1 MRSMGGHAV
10 VGFVFVFACTL
21 APSLVYLFSGPR
33 RGVALTVDVHV
44 SVLQHTDTM
53 SSRPRVIPP
62 PRAQPCV
69 VLRHACVALSS
80 RVPLRRDRFAALQRQ
95 RTLCSQPACHC
106 VQISC
111 HCGAAASTHTVFAA
125 RVPLCPDLVSLRRCS
140 ANVHC
145 VRSRRWMCRLFPI
158 RASASSTERLCC
170 PVARHAARLALQRD
184 ELQQPASIGGGGD
197 NAAPMEVPAAPSA
210 TSLQCQQTSD
220 RVSVQRC
227 SRICSSIARGV
238 ERARSCSRAA
248 ARGVEEAQECSCSC
262 YTCQ

>member
-1 MRSMGGHAV
+1 MGGHAV

-111 HCGAAASTHTVFAA
+111 HCGAAAHTHTVFAA

-145 VRSRRWMCRLFPI
+145 VRSRRWMCRLFPS
-158 RASASSTERLCC
+158 RASSTSAERLCC
-170 PVARHAARLALQRD
+170 PVARHAARIALQRD
-184 ELQQPASIGGGGD
+184 ELQHPAASGGGG
-197 NAAPMEVPAAPSA
+197 NAAPVEVPAAPSA
-210 TSLQCQQTSD
+210 TS
-220 RVSVQRC
+220 C
-227 SRICSSIARGV
+227 SCSCICISIVHGG
-238 ERARSCSRAA
+238 EEARSCSFACTCH
-248 ARGVEEAQECSCSC
+248 EEARHKQMENSVRPHCGC
-262 YTCQ
+262 YPETRYG

>member
-1 MRSMGGHAV
+1 MGGHAV

-21 APSLVYLFSGPR
+21 APPLVYLFSGPR

-106 VQISC
+106 VQISR
-111 HCGAAASTHTVFAA
+111 HCGAAAPTHTVFAA
-125 RVPLCPDLVSLRRCS
+125 RARAIVSRPRVT
-140 ANVHC
+140 A
-145 VRSRRWMCRLFPI
+145 
-158 RASASSTERLCC
+158 
-170 PVARHAARLALQRD
+170 ALQRQCA
-184 ELQQPASIGGGGD
+184 LCSQPPMDVSSLPHPRLSIIHR
-197 NAAPMEVPAAPSA
+197 AALLSRRAARRP
-210 TSLQCQQTSD
+210 T
-220 RVSVQRC
+220 
-227 SRICSSIARGV
+227 
-238 ERARSCSRAA
+238 RAA
-248 ARGVEEAQECSCSC
+248 AR
-262 YTCQ
+262 

>member
-10 VGFVFVFACTL
+10 VGFVLVFACTL
-21 APSLVYLFSGPR
+21 APALVYLFSGPR

-95 RTLCSQPACHC
+95 RTLCSQP
-106 VQISC
+106 
-111 HCGAAASTHTVFAA
+111 A

-197 NAAPMEVPAAPSA
+197 NAAPMEVPACPSA

-227 SRICSSIARGV
+227 SRIHGV
-238 ERARSCSRAA
+238 EQERSCSRAA
-248 ARGVEEAQECSCSC
+248 AQEARSCSCS
-262 YTCQ
+262 